1 MLPLRFVEYR
11 VLSKPPK
18 IYRVYSFDLA
28 RQAVTADFI
37 KAASDEE
44 AIAAAEAGDFGHKC
58 EIWHER
64 RLVAQLEAERRQA

>member
-1 MLPLRFVEYR
+1 M
-11 VLSKPPK
+11 SSSPK

-28 RQAVTADFI
+28 QHAVTADFI
-37 KAASDEE
+37 SAADDAE
-44 AIAAAEAGDFGHKC
+44 AIAAAQGADFGHKC